1 LLLIFGRGVLLCSEM
16 PKFKFLNNTSIMKKI
31 FLLLA
36 FLSTLFTSSVSA
48 QNNENAEAMLIR
60 LKERVK
66 PQLVEK
72 ARITEAQADRVIET
86 NFALQRQRR
95 QVRMDQSISDEE
107 KANRNLAIDAARD
120 KEFSAI
126 LSAEQIKAVNAF
138 FDEDARQQRQ
148 GRRNN

>member
-1 LLLIFGRGVLLCSEM
+1 M

-31 FLLLA
+31 FLIIA
-36 FLSTLFTSSVSA
+36 FISAMFSSAVFA
-48 QNNENAEAMLIR
+48 QNNENAEAMLNR

-72 ARITEAQADRVIET
+72 AKITEAQADRVIEI

-95 QVRMDQSISDEE
+95 QVRMDQALSDEE
-107 KANRNLAIDAARD
+107 KAKRTLDIDIARD
-120 KEFSAI
+120 KEF
-126 LSAEQIKAVNAF
+126 LSLPLTSDQIKAVNAF
-138 FDEDARQQRQ
+138 FDEDAKQQRQ

>member
-1 LLLIFGRGVLLCSEM
+1 M